1 MSKGHLDLTQLVKSA
16 VDFLSHLSSSR
27 NMKSRYSYKKIAQEL
42 NKIEEPL
49 YSLDAL
55 KGIRGAGSKT
65 IKRIQEFIDKKVVES
80 IKTEDDLE
88 KYSNILSSGAYDD
101 TKKKLSARDASD
113 YSLRN
118 DVDEKKKICIP
129 RKRKYVPGYRT
140 GSYGIMKALWI
151 REGITKHEIAHIAR
165 NYCDS
170 EFDFTARH
178 YAWSSMK
185 TLTKKGIVYKEGRSK
200 FYLTDEG
207 RELATTMFANT
218 SAVEEEE
225 EEVTLIIDAREIKSR
240 KSRLFFQEYF
250 ESKKVRHDTRI
261 LEVGDFLWIRGEN
274 VCGFIIERKKG
285 SDFVSSIMD
294 GRFKEQKNRLKST
307 GIKKIFYIVE
317 GLKSN
322 HMQSMGK
329 GFVMS
334 CLATTK
340 LEGFIVIETKD
351 ITQTGSVIHMIDCEV
366 RKRYEKKFETPDG
379 LSKNEEY
386 EECLKPCESSDEEM
400 GMSYGSFIDKSAK
413 GKGRTLTYLLYIS
426 LLSIRG
432 IGHKKAWALA
442 EFYRT
447 TGELIDKVKD
457 GGPRKLYEFEIE
469 GKKISQKNA
478 NDIIEF
484 FLK

>member
-1 MSKGHLDLTQLVKSA
+1 MSKGQLDLTQLVKSA

-42 NKIEEPL
+42 NRIEEPL
-49 YSLDAL
+49 YSLDGL
-55 KGIRGAGSKT
+55 KSIKGAGSKT
-65 IKRIQEFIDKKVVES
+65 IKRIQEFVDKKVVES

-88 KYSNILSSGAYDD
+88 KYSNILSPDAYDE
-101 TKKKLSARDASD
+101 TKKKLSSRDMLG
-113 YSLRN
+113 YSLGN
-118 DVDEKKKICIP
+118 DADEEKRIRIP

-151 REGITKHEIAHIAR
+151 REGITKHEIAHIGR

-178 YAWSSMK
+178 SAWSSMK

-218 SAVEEEE
+218 SAIEEEE

-240 KSRLFFQEYF
+240 KFRLFFQEYF
-250 ESKKVRHDTRI
+250 ESKKIRHDTRI
-261 LEVGDFLWIRGEN
+261 LEVGDFLWIRGEK

-317 GLKSN
+317 GLKST
-322 HMQSMGK
+322 HMQSVGK
-329 GFVMS
+329 GLVMS

-366 RKRYEKKFETPDG
+366 RKGYEKGLEAPDR
-379 LSKNEEY
+379 LKKDEECEEY
-386 EECLKPCESSDEEM
+386 LKPCESSDGEM
-400 GMSYGSFIDKSAK
+400 EMSYGSFIDKGAK
-413 GKGRTLTYLLYIS
+413 GKGRTQTYLLYIS
-426 LLSIRG
+426 LLSIKG
-432 IGHKKAWALA
+432 MGHKKAWALA
-442 EFYRT
+442 EFYKT
-447 TGELIDKVKD
+447 IGELIGKVKNN
-457 GGPRKLYEFEIE
+457 GPGKLYEFEVE
-469 GKKISQKNA
+469 GKKISRKNA
-478 NDIIEF
+478 DDIIEF